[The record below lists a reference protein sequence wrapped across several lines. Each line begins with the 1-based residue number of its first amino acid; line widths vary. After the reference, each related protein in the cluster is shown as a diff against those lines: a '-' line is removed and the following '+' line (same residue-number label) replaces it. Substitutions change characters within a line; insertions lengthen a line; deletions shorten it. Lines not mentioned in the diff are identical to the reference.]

1 MSNPETVCDNG
12 GDETANIHNG
22 GTADVIEDRKIAATP
37 SNGHC
42 HDVNNETLPSMLN
55 GSDARKSDTS
65 NSVEKD
71 DDENVEDEEML
82 VKEEDDDEEE
92 HLLMSLEE
100 KAEQEADHL
109 MIHQPKTVEE
119 APKLLQAALKGGQ
132 VKADES
138 EEEEEE
144 EEAAEDVAHA
154 AVAASPEVHVHKRVR
169 CHWQFVPKLLSQWKK
184 KVLALILS
192 LFVSHQ

>member
-42 HDVNNETLPSMLN
+42 YDVNNETLPSMLN

-82 VKEEDDDEEE
+82 VKEEDDEEE

-144 EEAAEDVAHA
+144 EAVEDVAH

-169 CHWQFVPKLLSQWKK
+169 CHWQFLPKLLSQWKK